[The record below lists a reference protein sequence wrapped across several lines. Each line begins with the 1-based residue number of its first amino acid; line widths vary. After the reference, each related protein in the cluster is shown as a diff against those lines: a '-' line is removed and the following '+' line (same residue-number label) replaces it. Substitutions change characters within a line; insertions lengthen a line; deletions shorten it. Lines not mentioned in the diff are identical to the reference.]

1 MTAIDDISAGV
12 YDGQLGDVIASVLE
26 RVVETEST
34 LNWRITLDGDTW
46 DAETVTLAEL
56 GYAEKLAGTSYLTMD
71 PTRQISHLVALIVA
85 HFKVI
90 GRLPPDLAIEKAEK
104 YTAADLKSI
113 VSLYETAAVG
123 KESGGTSTNS

>member
-1 MTAIDDISAGV
+1 MTAIDDINEGV
-12 YDGQLGDVIASVLE
+12 YDGQLGDLIAAVLDRVI
-26 RVVETEST
+26 ETEST

-56 GYAEKLAGTSYLTMD
+56 AYAEKLAGSSYLGFD
-71 PTRQISHLVALIVA
+71 PTRTMGHLVALIVA

-90 GRLPPDLAIEKAEK
+90 GRLPPDLAIEKAGK

-123 KESGGTSTNS
+123 KDAGGTSTNS